1 MSTTQKVVVTGRRRR
16 RRHSALFNAEGVGAC
31 QQPGVSIAAV
41 ALARGLNANLL
52 RSWVREAER
61 NNAPIAIRPTA
72 PNVAIESADSFVP
85 VALPSSPV
93 ESVLRVE
100 LRRKG
105 RSMNLQW
112 PASAARECALL
123 LRELM
128 K

>member
-1 MSTTQKVVVTGRRRR
+1 M
-16 RRHSALFNAEGVGAC
+16 
-31 QQPGVSIAAV
+31 
-41 ALARGLNANLL
+41 
-52 RSWVREAER
+52 
-61 NNAPIAIRPTA
+61 AIG
-72 PNVAIESADSFVP
+72 SGDSFVP

-93 ESVLRVE
+93 ESVIRVE